1 MKKYQFHEL
10 SWSGK
15 RITHKHNMNKVI
27 ESSGNFPI
35 EEYEWNEHIYML
47 YAIYIYIYIYVIH
60 IYIVMYLLLYI
71 YIK

>member
-47 YAIYIYIYIYVIH
+47 YAIYIYIYIYICYT
-60 IYIVMYLLLYI
+60 YI
-71 YIK
+71 